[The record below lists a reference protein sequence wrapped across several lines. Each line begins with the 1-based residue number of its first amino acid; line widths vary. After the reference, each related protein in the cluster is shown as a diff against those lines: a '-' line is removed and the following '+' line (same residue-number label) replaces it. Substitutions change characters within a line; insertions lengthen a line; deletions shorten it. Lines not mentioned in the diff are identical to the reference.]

1 MSNFLG
7 PERGV
12 FCILIIDIILKSA
25 LVGFSLLRASD
36 YYYKKWKVTVDN
48 FTIITIHRGLLIIVI
63 AQSNFARMS
72 YWYLF
77 IIGYS
82 TVKIERVSDRYW
94 FYYNFRD
101 IELRKLHLLVLHI
114 KCVSVFWKHVVS
126 DHEAATDFTRQSL
139 GMFLCFSLF
148 ILILCLPIHEKHK
161 HFLVSDHLVSDHGS
175 ATSLNR

>member
-1 MSNFLG
+1 MRNFLG

-48 FTIITIHRGLLIIVI
+48 FTIITIHRGILIIVI
-63 AQSNFARMS
+63 AQSNFARMI
-72 YWYLF
+72 YWYVF

-82 TVKIERVSDRYW
+82 TVKIERVNDRYW

-101 IELRKLHLLVLHI
+101 IELRKLHLLLLHI

-126 DHEAATDFTRQSL
+126 DHEAATAINRESL
-139 GMFLCFSLF
+139 ELF
-148 ILILCLPIHEKHK
+148 IYLSVFVFICLY
-161 HFLVSDHLVSDHGS
+161 
-175 ATSLNR
+175 